1 MRYDTDIFRE
11 GNQLKEKLLEL
22 LAESAGVSVD
32 ELNDDTRLV
41 ADLGLTSFDLS
52 DIVVAAEEEFGI
64 EIPDERFP
72 EIQTVADVLRVVGEV
87 QDGDS

>member
-1 MRYDTDIFRE
+1 MRYDTGIFRE